1 MYQKAK
7 DPRPHISVIIPA
19 YNEEDRLGR
28 TLAETSLFFSTKPY
42 LSEII
47 VVDDGSTDK
56 TTKLVMRAF
65 NDKEMKKLQNIK
77 PYLKR
82 HAKNMGKGAAIGTGI
97 KAASGT
103 HVLLIDSDGA
113 TPISEFDKLYKEIH
127 HSPVVIGS
135 RDIGNEDRTLQSALR
150 KIIGK
155 SAKQITRILF
165 GLPVRDTQCGFKLI
179 ESRIAKELAH
189 GQKIHGFGYD
199 VEYLAK
205 AHKRGYAIKEVGVR
219 WHDKAG
225 GKVRPFQD
233 SLATLID
240 LIKIKRAL

>member
-1 MYQKAK
+1 MHHKAQ
-7 DPRPHISVIIPA
+7 DLRPHISVIIPA

-28 TLAETSLFFSTKPY
+28 TLTETSLFFSTKSFI
-42 LSEII
+42 SEII
-47 VVDDGSTDK
+47 VVDDGSSDRTA
-56 TTKLVMRAF
+56 KLVMQSF
-65 NDKEMKKLQNIK
+65 NDKEVKKLRNIK

-113 TPISEFDKLYKEIH
+113 TPISEFEKLYKEIDYA
-127 HSPVVIGS
+127 PIVIGS
-135 RDIGNEDRTLQSALR
+135 RDIGEEDRTLQNVLR
-150 KIIGK
+150 KTIGK
-155 SAKQITRILF
+155 VAKQITKILF

-189 GQKIHGFGYD
+189 GQKIFGFGYD

-205 AHKRGYAIKEVGVR
+205 AHKKGYAIKEVGVR
-219 WHDKAG
+219 WHDKSG
-225 GKVRPFQD
+225 GKVKPFQD

-240 LIKIKRAL
+240 LLKIKKTL